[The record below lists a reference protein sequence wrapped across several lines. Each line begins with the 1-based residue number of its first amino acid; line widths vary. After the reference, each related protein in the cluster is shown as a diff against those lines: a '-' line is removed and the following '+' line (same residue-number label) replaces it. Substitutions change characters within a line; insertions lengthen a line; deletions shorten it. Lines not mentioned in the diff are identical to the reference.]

1 MVKYSVALLMN
12 TPVREIVD
20 TGKKA
25 EEMGYSIIWIP
36 DERFNKN
43 PYVILSALA
52 VTTTHVTLAT
62 GVTNPYTRNPVFTA
76 AAIASIDDL
85 SNGRALLGLGAG
97 SPMVTRPL
105 NIPQKKPISTV
116 TEAVHVI
123 RRLLKGDTVTVHRKE
138 FNLLNVKLGFAPK
151 NVVPIYIA
159 GRGPHILE
167 LGGEI
172 GDGVI
177 AGAGLASPKGMEYAF
192 SHIQRGASKA
202 KRDIENLDVVCWAF
216 LSISDDEEQ
225 ARDVLRP
232 LIARIVNA
240 VPLDTLIEIG
250 VEKEH
255 AVKVKKL
262 FESKGPFADEHADL
276 RKYVHADVLDQF
288 SIAGSPE
295 YCRERVEELV
305 SKGVTHIGVLPFAN
319 PFLTH
324 KRVIETFARKVMNRL

>member
-1 MVKYSVALLMN
+1 MKYSAALLME
-12 TPVREIVD
+12 TPVKEIVD

-25 EEMGYSIIWIP
+25 EERGYSIIWIP

-52 VTTTHVTLAT
+52 TNTNHITLAT

-76 AAIASIDDL
+76 AAIASVDDL

-105 NIPQKKPISTV
+105 SILQENPISTV
-116 TEAVHVI
+116 REAVTVI
-123 RRLLKGDTVTVHRKE
+123 RKLLKGETVTVHRKE
-138 FNLLNVKLGFAPK
+138 FNLLNVKLDFEPK

-159 GRGPHILE
+159 GRGPKILE

-172 GDGVI
+172 GDGI
-177 AGAGLASPKGMEYAF
+177 IEGAGLASTKGMEYAF
-192 SHIQRGASKA
+192 SHIRKGASKA

-232 LIARIVNA
+232 LISRIVNA
-240 VPLDTLIEIG
+240 VPLVTLIEIG
-250 VEKEH
+250 VEKEQ
-255 AVKVKKL
+255 AAKIKKL
-262 FESKGPFADEHADL
+262 FELKGPFADEHANL
-276 RKYVHADVLDQF
+276 RKYVGTDLIDQF

-295 YCRERVEELV
+295 YCLERVEELIER
-305 SKGVTHIGVLPFAN
+305 GVTHIGVLPFAN
-319 PFLTH
+319 PSLDH
-324 KRVIETFARKVMNRL
+324 KGVIATFAQKVVKDL